1 MARNRVIAGIDIGT
15 AKVCTIIAS
24 VTEEEKISVIGVASA
39 QSRGLRKSQIVDIE
53 DAIESITESV
63 EAAERMAGYSINSAL
78 VSIGGVHIASQNSKG
93 VVAVSEPEGEINGSD
108 VARVIE
114 AARAI
119 SLPSAREI
127 LHVIPRDFIVDS
139 QEGIKDPVGMTGVRL
154 EAEAHIITGA
164 TTAMRNLTKC
174 VGEIGINVQGLV
186 FCGLAS
192 AEAVLS
198 ETERELGVVLVDL
211 GGGSTSI
218 AIYVE
223 GSLAHS
229 AVIPIGAR
237 NITNDLAIGMRVS
250 LDSAEKIKLALSAEK
265 PEPVTPTTQPQSEE
279 IEKTAAKKEKTADE
293 IDLSKLGIKEDIS
306 SASRKTLVDGIIRPR
321 LNEIFTMVGME
332 LKKSG
337 FGGQTPAGI
346 VLTGGGALTVD
357 ILTACKR
364 TLAMPVRLGTPKGL
378 AGLVDEIRHPAYAAA
393 TGLILYGYKNE
404 NATKMR
410 SNSGSA
416 IGKMIDRI
424 PVKGAVNKAIDFVK
438 SFLP

>member
-1 MARNRVIAGIDIGT
+1 MAKGKIIAGIDIGT
-15 AKVCTIIAS
+15 SKVCTLITS
-24 VTEEEKISVIGVASA
+24 VSDEEKINVIGVSSVP
-39 QSRGLRKSQIVDIE
+39 SRGLRKSQIVDIE

-63 EAAERMAGYSINSAL
+63 ESAERMAGYSINSAFIS
-78 VSIGGVHIASQNSKG
+78 VGGIHIASQNSKG
-93 VVAVSEPEGEINGSD
+93 VVAVAEPEGEIDGAD

-154 EAEAHIITGA
+154 EAEAHIITGSS
-164 TTAMRNLTKC
+164 TAMRNLSKC
-174 VGEIGINVQGLV
+174 VGEIGISVQGLV
-186 FCGLAS
+186 FCGLSAS
-192 AEAVLS
+192 ESVLS

-211 GGGSTSI
+211 GGGSTSLSVF
-218 AIYVE
+218 VE

-250 LDSAEKIKLALSAEK
+250 LDSAEKIKLALSQNRKSPVFPNEDTKAEK
-265 PEPVTPTTQPQSEE
+265 LER
-279 IEKTAAKKEKTADE
+279 KTDAGDE
-293 IDLSKLGIKEDIS
+293 IDLTKIGIKEEITT
-306 SASRKTLVDGIIRPR
+306 ASYKTLVDGIIRPR

-337 FGGQTPAGI
+337 FGGQTPAGV
-346 VLTGGGALTVD
+346 VLTGGGALTVEVVN
-357 ILTACKR
+357 ACKR
-364 TLAMPVRLGTPKGL
+364 TLAMPTRIGIPKGL
-378 AGLVDEIRHPAYAAA
+378 SGLIDEIRDPAFAAV

-404 NATKMR
+404 GIIRTKTG
-410 SNSGSA
+410 SGTL
-416 IGKMIDRI
+416 GKVMNRL
-424 PVKGAVNKAIDFVK
+424 PMKGAVNKAIDFVK

>member
-1 MARNRVIAGIDIGT
+1 MAKNRVIAGIDIGT
-15 AKVCTIIAS
+15 SKVCTIIAS
-24 VTEEEKISVIGVASA
+24 VSEEEKINVIGVASSP
-39 QSRGLRKSQIVDIE
+39 SRGLRKSQIVDIE
-53 DAIESITESV
+53 DSIEAITESV
-63 EAAERMAGYSINSAL
+63 EAAERMAGYSINAAF
-78 VSIGGVHIASQNSKG
+78 VSIGGVHISSQNSKG
-93 VVAVSEPEGEINGSD
+93 VVAVSEPEGEINGHD

-164 TTAMRNLTKC
+164 TTAMRNLAKC

-186 FCGLAS
+186 FSGLAS
-192 AEAVLS
+192 SEAVLS

-218 AIYVE
+218 AIFVE
-223 GSLAHS
+223 GSLSHS

-250 LDSAEKIKLALSAEK
+250 LDSAEKIKLALSEEK
-265 PEPVTPTTQPQSEE
+265 REPAVPPSEITE
-279 IEKTAAKKEKTADE
+279 GDEPKSRDKSDDE
-293 IDLSKLGIKEDIS
+293 IDLTKLGIKEDVS
-306 SASRKTLVDGIIRPR
+306 QASRKTLVDGIIRPR

-346 VLTGGGALTVD
+346 VLTGGGALTID
-357 ILTACKR
+357 ITTACKR
-364 TLAMPVRLGTPKGL
+364 TLAMPVRVGIPRGL
-378 AGLVDEIRHPAYAAA
+378 SGLVDEIRHPAYAAA
-393 TGLILYGYKNE
+393 TGLVLYGYKNE
-404 NATKMR
+404 GTTKTR
-410 SNSGSA
+410 SSGGGL
-416 IGKMIDRI
+416 GKVMDRL
-424 PVKGAVNKAIDFVK
+424 PVKGAVNKAVDFIK

>member
-1 MARNRVIAGIDIGT
+1 MARSRVIAGIDIGT
-15 AKVCTIIAS
+15 AKTCTVIAAVS
-24 VTEEEKISVIGVASA
+24 DEDKINVIGVASA
-39 QSRGLRKSQIVDIE
+39 ESHGLRKSQIVDIE
-53 DAIESITESV
+53 DAIEAITESV
-63 EAAERMAGYSINSAL
+63 EAAERMAGYSINSAF
-78 VSIGGVHIASQNSKG
+78 VWIGGMHIASQNSKG
-93 VVAVSEPEGEINGSD
+93 VVAVSEPEGEINTGD

-139 QEGIKDPVGMTGVRL
+139 QEGIKDPIGMTGVRL
-154 EAEAHIITGA
+154 EAEAHLITGA

-186 FCGLAS
+186 FSGLAS

-198 ETERELGVVLVDL
+198 ETERELGVILIDL

-218 AIYVE
+218 AIFVE

-250 LDSAEKIKLALSAEK
+250 LDSAEKIKLNLSSEK
-265 PEPVTPTTQPQSEE
+265 PEPVSPDTETTNTNQ
-279 IEKTAAKKEKTADE
+279 KTVDE
-293 IDLSKLGIKEDIS
+293 IDLTQLGIKEEIN

-337 FGGQTPAGI
+337 FGGQTPAGV

-364 TLAMPVRLGTPKGL
+364 TLAMPVRLGIPKGL
-378 AGLVDEIRHPAYAAA
+378 SGLVDEIRNPSYAAA

-404 NATKMR
+404 GATKVR
-410 SNSGSA
+410 SSGGA
-416 IGKMIDRI
+416 LGKMMDKI